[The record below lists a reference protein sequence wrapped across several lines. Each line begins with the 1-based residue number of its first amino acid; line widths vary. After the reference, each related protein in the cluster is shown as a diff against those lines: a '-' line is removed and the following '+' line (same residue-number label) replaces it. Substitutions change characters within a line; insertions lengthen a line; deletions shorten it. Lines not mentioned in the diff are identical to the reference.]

1 MIDDD
6 DVNSV
11 FLVTM
16 FTKNPIL
23 SIILA
28 LIFFVV
34 MYQACVNKSE
44 CAKQSCPNG
53 GHAIVLKNECLCVTP
68 ATPTPTFSLQPNQN

>member
-6 DVNSV
+6 DVNSA

-28 LIFFVV
+28 IIFFVV
-34 MYQACVNKSE
+34 MYQSCVNKKE

-53 GHAIVLKNECLCVTP
+53 GHAILLKNECLCVTP
-68 ATPTPTFSLQPNQN
+68 ATPTFSLTPNSQN

>member
-6 DVNSV
+6 DVNSA

-23 SIILA
+23 GMILA
-28 LIFFVV
+28 IIFFVL
-34 MYQACVNKSE
+34 MYQSCVNKKE
-44 CAKQSCPNG
+44 CAKQFCPNG

-68 ATPTPTFSLQPNQN
+68 AMSAPTFSLQPNQN